1 MVKPQNP
8 KLVIL
13 YQKMADMT
21 APECAGVCR
30 CPHSCCDELACTMA
44 RQMAASQGV
53 TLQEYPPNAKG
64 AFYLG
69 HNGCTVTPH
78 LRPHCTLH
86 TCEINGLGFKKGDL
100 KWTKDYFSLRGK
112 IERMEAK
119 EKRW

>member
-1 MVKPQNP
+1 MKPQNP

-13 YQKMADMT
+13 YQQMADMT

-30 CPHSCCDELACTMA
+30 CPHTCCDDFACQMTRDLAK
-44 RQMAASQGV
+44 SQGV
-53 TLQEYPPNAKG
+53 ELPEYPPNERG

-69 HNGCTVTPH
+69 PNGCTVAPY

-86 TCEINGLGFKKGDL
+86 TCEINSLGFKKGDI
-100 KWTKDYFSLRGK
+100 KWTDEYFSLRGK
-112 IERMEAK
+112 IERLEWK